1 MRRRSPRRAAVPA
14 RRFVLV
20 GEPGIGKTT
29 LLRGLVDQAG
39 EMTVLET
46 AGVESEA
53 DLPYAALIDVLQPV
67 LHRLDA
73 LPEAQAVALSTA
85 LALGPP
91 GVVDRFAVGVATLGL
106 LAAAAEDG
114 PALIVV
120 DDLQWVDSASRDALS
135 FAARRLTGIPAH
147 LRCRSTGRRTAC
159 ARSAGRAGRPARP

>member
-1 MRRRSPRRAAVPA
+1 MLIGREVESARLATALASARAGAGA
-14 RRFVLV
+14 AFVLV

-29 LLRGLVDQAG
+29 LLRGLVDQA
-39 EMTVLET
+39 EQMTVLET

-114 PALIVV
+114 L
-120 DDLQWVDSASRDALS
+120 
-135 FAARRLTGIPAH
+135 ARRALVCGAASHGYPRH
-147 LRCRSTGRRTAC
+147 LRCRTTGRRTTSAWS
-159 ARSAGRAGRPARP
+159 ARRARRSTRP